1 MIRATT
7 PTHTFTFDSDPSA
20 YSRILVTYSQNN
32 RVVLEKEKSDLTIE
46 ERQTTEGT
54 EYVAWFR
61 LTQEEA
67 NRFSSSGSSRAYVQ
81 VRVLTTANEALASDI
96 TAISVKDVLNDEV
109 LV

>member
-7 PTHTFTFDSDPSA
+7 PTHTFTFDSDPSV

-32 RVVLEKEKSDLTIE
+32 KVVLEKEKADLTIE
-46 ERQTTEGT
+46 ERQTTSGT

-67 NRFSSSGSSRAYVQ
+67 NRFASKGSYAKVQ
-81 VRVLTTANEALASDI
+81 VRVLTTAALFKAYK
-96 TAISVKDVLNDEV
+96 ALNREQFRGDDECTD
-109 LV
+109 